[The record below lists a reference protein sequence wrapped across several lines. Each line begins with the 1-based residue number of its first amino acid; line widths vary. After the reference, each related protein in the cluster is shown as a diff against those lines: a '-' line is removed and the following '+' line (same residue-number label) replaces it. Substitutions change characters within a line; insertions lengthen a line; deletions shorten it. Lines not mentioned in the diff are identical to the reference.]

1 MKFVLLNGDTR
12 EVPVGGALM
21 GFPVEQVV
29 FTSDDVYKLLKME
42 DEQLRFWL
50 SSLTHRFVPEQ

>member
-1 MKFVLLNGDTR
+1 MKLVLLNGDTR

-21 GFPVEQVV
+21 GFCVEQAV

-42 DEQLRFWL
+42 NEQLRFWL
-50 SSLTHRFVPEQ
+50 SALTHRFAPE

>member
-1 MKFVLLNGDTR
+1 MKAVLSNGDTR
-12 EVPVGGALM
+12 EIPVGGALM
-21 GFPVEQVV
+21 GFHVEQAV

-50 SSLTHRFVPEQ
+50 SSLARRFGPEK

>member
-1 MKFVLLNGDTR
+1 MKLVLLNGATR
-12 EVPVGGALM
+12 EIPVGGALM

-29 FTSDDVYKLLKME
+29 FTADDVYKLLKLD

-50 SSLTHRFVPEQ
+50 SSLTHRFVPEK

>member
-1 MKFVLLNGDTR
+1 MKLVLSNGDTR
-12 EVPVGGALM
+12 KIPVGGALM
-21 GFPVEQVV
+21 GFRVEQVV

-50 SSLTHRFVPEQ
+50 SSLTHRFVPE

>member
-1 MKFVLLNGDTR
+1 MKLVLSNGDTR
-12 EVPVGGALM
+12 EIPVGGALM
-21 GFPVEQVV
+21 GFRVEQVV

-50 SSLTHRFVPEQ
+50 SSLTHRFGPKQ

>member
-1 MKFVLLNGDTR
+1 MKAVLSNGDTR
-12 EVPVGGALM
+12 EIPVGGALM
-21 GFPVEQVV
+21 GFRVEQVV

-50 SSLTHRFVPEQ
+50 SALTHRFDPK

>member
-1 MKFVLLNGDTR
+1 MKLVLSNGDTR
-12 EVPVGGALM
+12 EIPVGGALM
-21 GFPVEQVV
+21 GFRVEQVV

-50 SSLTHRFVPEQ
+50 SALTQRFDPK

>member
-1 MKFVLLNGDTR
+1 MKLVLLNGDTR

-50 SSLTHRFVPEQ
+50 SSLARRFGPEK